1 MTLSDIYDFN
11 TISVNE
17 DSSETESIETQISDD
32 GILFEFDI
40 TKINIFD
47 NSSLLISTIEAPE
60 TIQPEDGLITAPSL
74 VGRAISSLGDLNLT
88 SSYVVDFD
96 GDDPSTWTAFDD
108 NAGIFTSADIL
119 NDNLLDDG
127 DGIDIGIVSDADPF
141 FGLADTINGDAGN
154 DLILGG
160 TDQDFINGGTG
171 NDRMSGG
178 LGTDR
183 FIFEADHGVDRIH
196 DFEDGTDLI
205 DLSALG
211 IAFADL
217 TLVQV
222 GQNVEIDTGE
232 GIIAIND
239 SLVEDFDTT
248 DFVF

>member
-1 MTLSDIYDFN
+1 MGQSGFN
-11 TISVNE
+11 R
-17 DSSETESIETQISDD
+17 
-32 GILFEFDI
+32 L
-40 TKINIFD
+40 
-47 NSSLLISTIEAPE
+47 
-60 TIQPEDGLITAPSL
+60 
-74 VGRAISSLGDLNLT
+74 
-88 SSYVVDFD
+88 
-96 GDDPSTWTAFDD
+96 
-108 NAGIFTSADIL
+108 
-119 NDNLLDDG
+119 
-127 DGIDIGIVSDADPF
+127 
-141 FGLADTINGDAGN
+141 NGDAGN

-160 TDQDFINGGTG
+160 IDQDFINGGAG

-239 SLVEDFDTT
+239 SLVADFDTT